1 MVEKITSQ
9 NFQKIIDKEKPTI
22 IDFWAE
28 WCTPCRILSPIF
40 EELSNEIKTADFYKL
55 NIEEEQELANK
66 FEVMSI
72 PTLVIMKNGKEI
84 ERIIGFSNKG
94 ALKAKLLS
102 KI

>member
-1 MVEKITSQ
+1 MVKKITNQ
-9 NFQKIIDKEKPTI
+9 DFQKIIDKEKPTI
-22 IDFWAE
+22 IDCWAE
-28 WCTPCRILSPIF
+28 WCMPCKTLSPIF
-40 EELSNEIKTADFYKL
+40 EELSKEIKNADFYKL
-55 NIEEEQELANK
+55 NVDEEQALANK
-66 FEVMSI
+66 LEVMSI